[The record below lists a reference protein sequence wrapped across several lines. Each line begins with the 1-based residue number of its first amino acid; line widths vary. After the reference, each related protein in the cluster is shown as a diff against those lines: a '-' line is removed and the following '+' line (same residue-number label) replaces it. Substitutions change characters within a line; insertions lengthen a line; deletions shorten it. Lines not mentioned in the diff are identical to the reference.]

1 MEAAQSLRA
10 SGHTVTIYHLGSEDT
25 AFMDKYVDSKFL
37 LSQLSSLWHW
47 FSQNALTIETL
58 LEFAV
63 VAFGLL
69 MATLLARPAKK
80 QLRRLFEVRN
90 WTDRVQGRI
99 LAAFLPLIKYALG
112 ILLLWIGIKA
122 LDKYGMSTSVIHTA
136 ARLLTAWLIIRFTT
150 AMLRDSRWS
159 RLLSTTAWCVAAL
172 HILNLL
178 GPTIQLLDQLA
189 ITLGG
194 IRISVLLLIKGV
206 IVFTV
211 LLKMA
216 YGASALLEKRLSGFE
231 ELTPSVQVLLTKAL
245 KVTLLTVAVV
255 AALGSLGINL
265 SAFAFIGGAIG
276 VGIGFGLQK
285 VVSNLICGVIL
296 LLDKSIKPGDVIEV
310 GDSYGRIQSLG
321 ARYVSVV
328 TRDRFEYL
336 IPNED
341 LITQQVINWSFSDR
355 LVRLKIGVGVAYDT
369 NIHKA
374 MDLMIRAARGID
386 RILEQPGPVCQLKN
400 FGDSS
405 VDLELRIWIG
415 DPENGI
421 SNVGSAVRLA
431 IWDIFQEEHIEIP
444 FPQRDVHVKSVPN
457 VHSSN

>member
-1 MEAAQSLRA
+1 
-10 SGHTVTIYHLGSEDT
+10 
-25 AFMDKYVDSKFL
+25 MDKYFEPAFL
-37 LSQLSSLWHW
+37 LSQLSSLWRW
-47 FSQNALTIETL
+47 FTQKVLTINTL
-58 LEFAV
+58 IEAMVIAGVLVIAP
-63 VAFGLL
+63 
-69 MATLLARPAKK
+69 LLARPLIK
-80 QLRRLFEVRN
+80 RLQRLLEVQN
-90 WTDRVQGRI
+90 WRDRLPGRLI
-99 LAAFLPLIKYALG
+99 GAFLPLLSYVLA
-112 ILLLWIGIKA
+112 ILVLRIVAQGFA
-122 LDKYGMSTSVIHTA
+122 DYGLPFFLIDTT
-136 ARLLTAWLIIRFTT
+136 ARLLTAWVIIRLTT
-150 AMLRDSRWS
+150 AMLRDSKWA
-159 RLLSTTAWCVAAL
+159 RLLSITAWTVAAL

-178 GPTIQLLDQLA
+178 GPTFDFFDQLA

-194 IRISVLLLIKGV
+194 IRISLLLLIKGV
-206 IVFTV
+206 ILFTV
-211 LLKMA
+211 LLKL
-216 YGASALLEKRLSGFE
+216 ASSASLLMEKRILSLE

-255 AALGSLGINL
+255 VALSSLGINL

-285 VVSNLICGVIL
+285 VVSNLISGVIL

-328 TRDRFEYL
+328 TRDRYEYL

-355 LVRLKIGVGVAYDT
+355 LVRLKIGVGVSYDT
-369 NIHKA
+369 DVHKA
-374 MDLMIRAARGID
+374 MDLMVQAARGINRVLD
-386 RILEQPGPVCQLKN
+386 DPGPVCQLKN

-421 SNVGSAVRLA
+421 SNVSSAVRLA
-431 IWDIFQEEHIEIP
+431 IWDVFQEQQIEIP
-444 FPQRDVHVKSVPN
+444 FPQRDLHIKS
-457 VHSSN
+457 

>member
-1 MEAAQSLRA
+1 
-10 SGHTVTIYHLGSEDT
+10 
-25 AFMDKYVDSKFL
+25 MDKYVDPSFL
-37 LSQLSSLWHW
+37 LYQLSSLWHW
-47 FSQNALTIETL
+47 FTQKALTINTL
-58 LEFAV
+58 IEVAVIVFA
-63 VAFGLL
+63 LL
-69 MATLLARPAKK
+69 MAVILARPAKRGL
-80 QLRRLFEVRN
+80 QRFLEMREWR
-90 WTDRVQGRI
+90 DRVAGRS
-99 LAAFLPLIKYALG
+99 LTAVLPLIPYALG
-112 ILLLWIGIKA
+112 ILLLWIGMETIG
-122 LDKYGMSTSVIHTA
+122 KYGLSTSLIDTA

-150 AMLRDSRWS
+150 AMLRDTKWA
-159 RLLSTTAWCVAAL
+159 RLLSITAWSVAAL

-178 GPTIQLLDQLA
+178 GPTIELFDQLA
-189 ITLGG
+189 ITIGG
-194 IRISVLLLIKGV
+194 IRISILLLIKGV

-211 LLKMA
+211 LLKL
-216 YGASALLEKRLSGFE
+216 ASSASVLMEKRISNIE
-231 ELTPSVQVLLTKAL
+231 ELTPSVQVLLAKAL

-255 AALGSLGINL
+255 VALSSLGINL
-265 SAFAFIGGAIG
+265 SAFAFIGGAVG

-285 VVSNLICGVIL
+285 VVSNLISGVIL

-310 GDSYGRIQSLG
+310 GDSYGKIQSLG

-355 LVRLKIGVGVAYDT
+355 LVRLKVGVGVSYGTD
-369 NIHKA
+369 IHKA
-374 MDLMIRAARGID
+374 MALMIQAARGVE
-386 RILEQPGPVCQLKN
+386 RVLEEPGPVCQLKN

-431 IWDIFQEEHIEIP
+431 IWDAFQEHHIEIP
-444 FPQRDVHVKSVPN
+444 FPQSDVHIKSFSQLPN
-457 VHSSN
+457 PA